1 MAPALS
7 GSFCNKGD
15 RRIVHT
21 PDYNSN
27 KNQIGLSAVIKVYS
41 TSNAVGHQRSRT
53 EIGFTWRHVGRVRE
67 ERGVCAGPWG
77 TVEH

>member
-15 RRIVHT
+15 GRIVHT

-41 TSNAVGHQRSRT
+41 TSNAVGHQ
-53 EIGFTWRHVGRVRE
+53 
-67 ERGVCAGPWG
+67 
-77 TVEH
+77 